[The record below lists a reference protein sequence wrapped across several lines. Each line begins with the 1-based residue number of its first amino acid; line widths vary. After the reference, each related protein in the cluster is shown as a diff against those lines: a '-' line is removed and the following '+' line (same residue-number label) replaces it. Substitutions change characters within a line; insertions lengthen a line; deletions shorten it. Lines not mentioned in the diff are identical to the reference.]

1 MEKRPIIDQLKRKDT
16 YMDKY
21 ENSFENFVLY
31 IKPNFITVM
40 SCYARNVHI
49 WCGFSVVMMIL

>member
-21 ENSFENFVLY
+21 ENSFENFVLS
-31 IKPNFITVM
+31 IKLNFIIAIV
-40 SCYARNVHI
+40 SICY
-49 WCGFSVVMMIL
+49 